1 MTFLAASEPIL
12 LTMISPNQAEID
24 WVRQLCTKTSTTL
37 GFSSAKTVEAAADA
51 AGNMFLLDLDALNLP
66 TQTDHLR
73 AIDNLARLGAVVV
86 ITDRADVE
94 AEQSYLDN
102 GAVDVMQRQ
111 ELTPNGLRRALRLVV
126 NRRHSER
133 HLSRLQLRDAATGLA
148 AQPLFWEFL
157 GLAER
162 RARRNQDFFA
172 VLLIDIA
179 PVLQLS
185 EDLLSPADEDALMR
199 VLTGRLQQIMRASDT
214 IARLERRQFGILA
227 EAMPRI
233 EDVQIVAEKIV
244 SELTKPIDAGNGS
257 QTAQV
262 AVGIALYPTSAMQAE
277 GLVDRA
283 TGALQHVI
291 SRGHNDFAFG

>member
-1 MTFLAASEPIL
+1 MTFLAASDPIL

-24 WVRQLCTKTSTTL
+24 WVCQLCAKTSATL
-37 GFSSAKTVEAAADA
+37 GFSSANTVEAAGGT
-51 AGNMFLLDLDALNLP
+51 AGNVFLLDLDALKLP
-66 TQTDHLR
+66 TETDHLR
-73 AIDNLARLGAVVV
+73 VIDELARRGAVIV
-86 ITDRADVE
+86 IAGKADAE
-94 AEQSYLDN
+94 TEQSYLEN

-111 ELTPNGLRRALRLVV
+111 DLTPNGLRRALRSVV

-133 HLSRLQLRDAATGLA
+133 HLSRLKMRDAATGLA
-148 AQPLFWEFL
+148 TPPLFWEFL

-179 PVLQLS
+179 PIPQP
-185 EDLLSPADEDALMR
+185 DQGLLSLDDEDALMR
-199 VLTGRLQQIMRASDT
+199 VLAGRLQQIMRASDT
-214 IARLERRQFGILA
+214 LARFERRQFAILA

-244 SELTKPIDAGNGS
+244 SELTKPIDADKGS
-257 QTAQV
+257 QTVLV
-262 AVGIALYPTSAMQAE
+262 AVGIALYPTSATQAE

-283 TGALQHVI
+283 TGALQQVI